1 MMDKEKILAEFTRKM
16 ADYTWEE
23 TTPEIIVK
31 VLTEILTAIDE
42 EGDNLPKVANK
53 CTEKAMRES
62 RIHIGSDFNEFYIE
76 ALEATILDL
85 TGKRVEDKKKL
96 ENKIA
101 KRIIDEWAFENKH
114 TSEEMELLNRVIY
127 WLDSREERWDT

>member
-1 MMDKEKILAEFTRKM
+1 MNTKKILEWVRSHCRYQGAE
-16 ADYTWEE
+16 YV
-23 TTPEIIVK
+23 EINMVEFK
-31 VLTEILTAIDE
+31 NFLNAMTENESIY
-42 EGDNLPKVANK
+42 LPKVANK

-101 KRIIDEWAFENKH
+101 KRISD
-114 TSEEMELLNRVIY
+114 TSL
-127 WLDSREERWDT
+127 W